1 MAMAACAAG
10 VALAAAACSAPS
22 TSGSPSAAASQ
33 PQVVPASAPALESA
47 TTPAPGEAAAVASL
61 APGFP
66 QKLIPLMPKA
76 SLKSSSVDKN
86 SSPASAALV
95 ATIPAPATAVFTF
108 YAKAFAAQGF
118 KAVPGEAVGGTKSR
132 DFIRAN
138 GETANISV
146 VEEAGASTFTVG
158 ANVAAGSLK

>member
-1 MAMAACAAG
+1 M
-10 VALAAAACSAPS
+10 
-22 TSGSPSAAASQ
+22 
-33 PQVVPASAPALESA
+33 
-47 TTPAPGEAAAVASL
+47 ASL

-76 SLKSSSVDKN
+76 SIKSSSVDKN

-95 ATIPAPATAVFTF
+95 GTISAPASAVFAF
-108 YAKAFAAQGF
+108 YTSALSAQGF
-118 KAVPGEAVGGTKSR
+118 KAVPGDNVGGIKSK

-146 VEEAGASTFTVG
+146 VEEAGVSTFTVG
-158 ANVAAGSLK
+158 ANIAAGSLK